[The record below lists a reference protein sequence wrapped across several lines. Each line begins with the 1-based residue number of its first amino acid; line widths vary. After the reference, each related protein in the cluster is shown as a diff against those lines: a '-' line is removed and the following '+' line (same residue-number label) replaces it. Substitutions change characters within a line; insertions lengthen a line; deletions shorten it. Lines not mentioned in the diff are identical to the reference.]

1 MIRKYIFPLLLIISF
16 LLAACTPSSLAAV
29 ESPAAPSISPAEL
42 PSATPEPTSVTVF
55 PLTLTDGAGR
65 QVTLD
70 AAAKRIISLTPSN
83 TEIVYAVGAGDLLVG
98 DTEYCDFPEEA
109 KNVAKIGG
117 FSADTISIE
126 TILSLKPDVVLAD
139 GTGQESVITALEQA
153 NIKVIALNAASLEDV
168 YANIDLVGK
177 ISGHDVEAA
186 ALVDGMKA
194 RVAAVEEKV
203 ASISDAN
210 RLTVFWEVW
219 DEPLMTVGPKTFTGQ
234 LIQMAGGVNI
244 FADVTDDYPQVS
256 SEEVV
261 KRNPAVILGPD
272 THGDKLIAEQ
282 LAARPGW
289 DQIDAVKNKKI
300 FLIDGNISSRS
311 GPRIV
316 DALEIIAQSLYPDLF
331 K

>member
-1 MIRKYIFPLLLIISF
+1 
-16 LLAACTPSSLAAV
+16 
-29 ESPAAPSISPAEL
+29 
-42 PSATPEPTSVTVF
+42 
-55 PLTLTDGAGR
+55 LTLTDGAGR

-70 AAAKRIISLTPSN
+70 APAKRIISLTPSN

-203 ASISDAN
+203 TSIPEAN

-244 FADVTDDYPQVS
+244 FDDVTDDYPQVS

-272 THGDKLIAEQ
+272 THGDKLITEQ